1 MSATHPIP
9 SLQKQESAG
18 QHGDDAQYEM
28 VVELFERRSRQR
40 LMTRGPETNGGGGRQ
55 LEREMLPSTDGCCG
69 E

>member
-28 VVELFERRSRQR
+28 VVEVVRATKQ
-40 LMTRGPETNGGGGRQ
+40 TAADDAGP
-55 LEREMLPSTDGCCG
+55 
-69 E
+69 